1 MKLDWAILGRVTA
14 FSQDSECLQDAD
26 SAGAIV
32 VRAWCRQEREQIV
45 CRVLVR
51 PKNGQRVG
59 KVADLRFKARDNGR
73 LRKGM
78 GKIFERDMGAER
90 GVVNDL

>member
-1 MKLDWAILGRVTA
+1 
-14 FSQDSECLQDAD
+14 
-26 SAGAIV
+26 
-32 VRAWCRQEREQIV
+32 
-45 CRVLVR
+45 VR